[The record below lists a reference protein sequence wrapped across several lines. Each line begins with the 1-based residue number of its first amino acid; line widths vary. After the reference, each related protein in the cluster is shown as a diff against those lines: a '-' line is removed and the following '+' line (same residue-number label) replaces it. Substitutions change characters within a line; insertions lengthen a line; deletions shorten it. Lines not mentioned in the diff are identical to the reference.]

1 MNNFDSKQMS
11 IDEQPHS
18 SRGGSKFVIESL
30 LYLFPAIA
38 FLLLSTPMVSITT
51 YELLQLLPLSFSRED
66 WDMWRGLYLLMAAYY
81 VGVILIV
88 AIMRLVI
95 LTSRNCILKFDKMTW
110 TMLVGSIYCAASIYF
125 YLDWRALLIVGLPTL
140 VLIVRIMVVQS
151 KIRGESGAN

>member
-1 MNNFDSKQMS
+1 MS
-11 IDEQPHS
+11 IEGRAPPS
-18 SRGGSKFVIESL
+18 ERGNIFIAEAL

-110 TMLVGSIYCAASIYF
+110 AMLVGSIYCAASIYF
-125 YLDWRALLIVGLPTL
+125 YLDWRVLLIVGLPTL

-151 KIRGESGAN
+151 KIRGACGAN